1 MFDRELDYDG
11 VASIHGIAEHE
22 SLAKTSLSFIE
33 LFGSK
38 PNVWINK
45 IKHHSFFLALEGG
58 IYLGKLGYV
67 LVRETY
73 TILVLETLRKHFGL
87 EIM

>member
-11 VASIHGIAEHE
+11 IASIHGIAEHE

-38 PNVWINK
+38 PNVWIK
-45 IKHHSFFLALEGG
+45 PK
-58 IYLGKLGYV
+58 
-67 LVRETY
+67 
-73 TILVLETLRKHFGL
+73 
-87 EIM
+87 